1 MLNRRPVRIATIDKR
16 PVPSPGRHRNRG
28 QVLVLFAGSILLLL
42 MMAAVVVDVSWY
54 WVNSLRV
61 QRAADA
67 AALAGAVM
75 LPNRVPDAYQLANE
89 EATKNGYTASAKV
102 TVTPHWD
109 KSQPR
114 QLDVTIDAR
123 ADTFFMRVVGIS
135 SIAISRTGK
144 AEFTLPAP
152 MGSPQNYYGVGFY
165 ESKTGAQPVNDPLT
179 GKPLASQGFWGA
191 MFTSGGLRENGDR
204 YGPAYL
210 GNGVAGKAKGDP
222 NPDYDPDGYDYIVEV
237 GPNGEVRLFDP
248 IFCATGSNSHS
259 GSYGAG
265 DHWTDHFPSQVL
277 APVGVTYRL
286 FNTRGTL
293 ATTSDDGTAIATLA
307 YDPAGKTLGDMSGNF
322 GTPQN
327 ATDPNL
333 QDCSTNPAHNQWVT
347 VASGLAQGF
356 YRLNVN
362 TSLDANN
369 KNVGAENLFSIW
381 VHANSGNAR
390 VYGSGR
396 MAAYT
401 NLDAGNQTFYFSQIE
416 KVHAGKTLEIQ
427 LFDPGESSGNAF
439 LRFLSPDGNAY
450 NYATFDWTADDGRSG
465 TNVTSLQTSINGAAQ
480 FNNHLVTIEIQLPKT
495 YGKVGLNPPGDITD
509 EDGWWRIEYNINAA
523 NDTTTWAVS
532 IRGNPVHL
540 IIP

>member
-1 MLNRRPVRIATIDKR
+1 MLNRQPATSDLMNKQ
-16 PVPSPGRHRNRG
+16 SASSAGRGRNRG

-89 EATKNGYTASAKV
+89 EATKNGYTASASV

-109 KSQPR
+109 RSQPR
-114 QLDVTIDAR
+114 QLDVTIDAP

-144 AEFTLPAP
+144 AEFTLPVP

-165 ESKTGAQPVNDPLT
+165 EDKAGVQTVNDPLT
-179 GKPLASQGFWGA
+179 GLPLASQGFWGA

-204 YGPAYL
+204 YGPAYI
-210 GNGVAGKAKGDP
+210 GNGVTGMAKGDP
-222 NPDYDPDGYDYIVEV
+222 NPDYDADGYDYIVEV
-237 GPNGEVRLFDP
+237 GPSGEVRLFDP
-248 IFCATGSNSHS
+248 IFCGTGSNGHS
-259 GSYGAG
+259 GSFGAG
-265 DHWTDHFPSQVL
+265 DHWTDHAPSQVV
-277 APVGVTYRL
+277 APVAVTYQL

-293 ATTSDDGTAIATLA
+293 ATTQDDGAAIATLA

-327 ATDPNL
+327 SADANL
-333 QDCSTNPAHNQWVT
+333 QDCANDPAHNQWVPM
-347 VASGLAQGF
+347 ASGLSQGF

-362 TSLDANN
+362 TSVDANN
-369 KNVGAENLFSIW
+369 LNVGAENLFSIW
-381 VHANSGNAR
+381 VHASSGNAR

-427 LFDPGESSGNAF
+427 LFDPGESSGDAF
-439 LRFLSPDGNAY
+439 LRFLSPDGDTY
-450 NYATFDWTADDGRSG
+450 SYATFDWTADDGRSG
-465 TNVTSLQTSINGAAQ
+465 TGVTSLQTSIGGSAQ
-480 FNNHLVTIEIQLPKT
+480 FNNHLVTIEIALPKT
-495 YGKVGLNPPGDITD
+495 YGKTGLNPPGDITD
-509 EDGWWRIEYNINAA
+509 EDGWWQIEYNINAA
-523 NDTTTWAVS
+523 NDTTTWQVS